1 MIFLFRVQVEFVS
14 VIYYAIHMMT
24 VVLIL
29 LILDVLHNKK
39 AHVWLLDSVAVAPL
53 MSCPVKALVVQHLV
67 TVISIVMKL
76 GIVVMILK
84 ILVVTR
90 MRLLLKVC
98 LFFIC
103 PSVINQ
109 LQYCHYNPIYIF
121 TYQIVN
127 TIHPSIYFS

>member
-90 MRLLLKVC
+90 MRTQLLLLKVC
-98 LFFIC
+98 LFFIL
-103 PSVINQ
+103 S
-109 LQYCHYNPIYIF
+109 L
-121 TYQIVN
+121 
-127 TIHPSIYFS
+127 TIIMTKELYER